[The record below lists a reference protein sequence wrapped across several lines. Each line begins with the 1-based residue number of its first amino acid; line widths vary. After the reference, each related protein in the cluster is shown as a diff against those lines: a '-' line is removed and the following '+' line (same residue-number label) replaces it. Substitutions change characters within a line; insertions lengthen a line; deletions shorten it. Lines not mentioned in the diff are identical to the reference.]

1 MKLEIGSEE
10 VELRFTFDAFTEYE
24 KLYNEPFGV
33 DNQLDKSIVF
43 MYLVILCSKKG
54 WQNTAW
60 LKYDDFR
67 EWLNDEPSRYIQVSN
82 WITESIDLNNTL
94 MGKADKKK

>member
-1 MKLEIGSEE
+1 MNLQIGNEE

-24 KLYNEPFGV
+24 KLYNEPFGS
-33 DNQLDKSIVF
+33 DNQLDKAIVF

-60 LKYDDFR
+60 LSYEDFR
-67 EWLNDEPSRYIQVSN
+67 EWLNDDPERFITMTE
-82 WITESIDLNNTL
+82 WIAKNMDMNSKL
-94 MGKADKKK
+94 MGDKKK

>member
-1 MKLEIGSEE
+1 MNLKIGNEE

-24 KLYNEPFGV
+24 KLYNEPFGA
-33 DNQLDKSIVF
+33 DNQLDKAIVF

-60 LKYDDFR
+60 LSYEDFR
-67 EWLNDEPSRYIQVSN
+67 EWLNEDPQRFIEMSE
-82 WITESIDLNNTL
+82 WIAKNMDMNSKL
-94 MGKADKKK
+94 MGDKKK

>member
-1 MKLEIGSEE
+1 MNLTIGNEE

-24 KLYNEPFGV
+24 KLYNEPFGS
-33 DNQLDKSIVF
+33 DNQLDKAIVF

-60 LKYDDFR
+60 LSYEDFR
-67 EWLNDEPSRYIQVSN
+67 EWLNDDPERFITMTE
-82 WITESIDLNNTL
+82 WIAKNMDMNSKL
-94 MGKADKKK
+94 MGDKKK